1 MGESAR
7 DRPGVPFVCLF
18 VCLIFLFFK
27 KKVFCKRFI
36 LVPAVLD
43 RHVLA
48 VAVNVP
54 KEYWWSVGFEEGL
67 RMFSKGFL
75 LDSSSVGGVK
85 TFPLLSVLCMCS
97 LSWFLLKMI
106 WLLATRQSV
115 DRRTW
120 TVIVLFVGAFV
131 LFCGRSAF
139 GKFVNLMPF
148 SRSLVPFSEFFL
160 HFQMAAVILI
170 GWFFGE
176 VSSNFFSFFF

>member
-1 MGESAR
+1 
-7 DRPGVPFVCLF
+7 
-18 VCLIFLFFK
+18 
-27 KKVFCKRFI
+27 
-36 LVPAVLD
+36 
-43 RHVLA
+43 
-48 VAVNVP
+48 
-54 KEYWWSVGFEEGL
+54 
-67 RMFSKGFL
+67 
-75 LDSSSVGGVK
+75 
-85 TFPLLSVLCMCS
+85 
-97 LSWFLLKMI
+97 MI